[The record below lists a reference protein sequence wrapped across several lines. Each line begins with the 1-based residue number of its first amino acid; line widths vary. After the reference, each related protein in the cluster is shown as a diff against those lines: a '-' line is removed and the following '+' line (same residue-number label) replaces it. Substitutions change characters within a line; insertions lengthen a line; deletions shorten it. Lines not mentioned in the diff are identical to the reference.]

1 MNNIKEYYG
10 SIKSAYNAI
19 CTKRANHNKGMEE
32 QCGCINTVLKNC
44 PKYNKVL
51 FNSPLC
57 KEAYNN
63 ILNNKCNDDI
73 ASDLVSQYEIEYG
86 VRYGQNNL

>member
-19 CTKRANHNKGMEE
+19 CTKRDNHNEGMEE
-32 QCGCINTVLKNC
+32 QCGCIYTVLKNC

-63 ILNNKCNDDI
+63 ILNINSLKKTCLESNI
-73 ASDLVSQYEIEYG
+73 KISNIKF
-86 VRYGQNNL
+86 